1 MISAAKTDRSGFSA
15 RLRRDGFTLIEI
27 VMVLAIVAMVIGG
40 AIGLMV
46 YHSSERELRRVSAD
60 VEVFAKRARTIALLQ
75 QKPYAVVFMPG
86 KVLLMP
92 LADTTGLDESRSSSR
107 GSSRS
112 SHSAEK
118 PSDSD
123 QPSPSAANLQPVYDQ
138 IEISADMAVRV
149 RRWASDSWLPM
160 DEKHPQIWRF
170 DPEGLCEPI
179 SVRLEFEESWIED
192 YFNPL
197 TASVTDSATEFK

>member
-1 MISAAKTDRSGFSA
+1 MISAAKTDRSGLSA
-15 RLRRDGFTLIEI
+15 RPRRDGFTLIEI

-46 YHSSERELRRVSAD
+46 YHSSERELRRVSVD
-60 VEVFAKRARTIALLQ
+60 VEVLAKRARTIALLQ
-75 QKPYAVVFMPG
+75 QKPYAVVFVPG
-86 KVLLMP
+86 KILLMP

-118 PSDSD
+118 ASDND
-123 QPSPSAANLQPVYDQ
+123 QPAPSASNQQPVYDEVQ
-138 IEISADMAVRV
+138 INGDMALRV
-149 RRWASDSWLPM
+149 RRWASDTWLPM
-160 DEKHPQIWRF
+160 DEKRPQIWRF

-179 SVRLEFEESWIED
+179 SVRLEYEESWIEN

-197 TASVTDSATEFK
+197 TAAVTDSATEFK